1 MASSL
6 APFLVKGKTA
16 IVTGAGSVG
25 INLCFA
31 SLLLSRG
38 CNVVFADLGLRPEA
52 KAITDKYSQKSSGQ
66 PRAFFQKTDVTNWN
80 QLSKMFKVAQEE
92 FGGTDLVCPGAG
104 VFEPGWSNFWHPPG
118 SSGSKDSVE
127 GDRYAS
133 LDINLTHPI
142 RTSQLAI
149 SAFLS
154 QQSKATPQNPKRIV
168 MISSVAGQGA
178 SLLVPLYHAAKHG
191 VVAFTRS
198 LAGLDDKFGI
208 RVNACCPGIIKTPLW
223 TDNPDKMRYF
233 DEEKDLWATPEEVAE
248 AMLTLVEDEEMVGGT
263 ILEIGHDVKRVVPIF
278 NNPGPKGAATSIS
291 GSAELINEVYDTVA
305 TEGWG
310 KSG

>member
-1 MASSL
+1 MAAKL

-16 IVTGAGSVG
+16 IVTGAGSG

-52 KAITDKYSQKSSGQ
+52 KAITDKYSQKSAGQ
-66 PRAFFQKTDVTNWN
+66 PRAFFQKTDVTNWK
-80 QLSKMFKVAQEE
+80 QLSRMFEVAQEE

-104 VFEPGWSNFWHPPG
+104 VFEPKWSNFWHPPG
-118 SSGSKDSVE
+118 SSESKDDVY

-154 QQSKATPQNPKRIV
+154 QQSKASPQNPKRIV

-178 SLLVPLYHAAKHG
+178 SLMVPLYHAAKHG
-191 VVAFTRS
+191 VLGFTRS
-198 LAGLDDKFGI
+198 LAGLDERFGI

-223 TDNPDKMRYF
+223 TDNPDKMKYF
-233 DEEKDLWATPEEVAE
+233 DEDRDLWATPEEVAE

-263 ILEIGHDVKRVVPIF
+263 VLEIGHKVTRVVPMF
-278 NNPGPKGAATSIS
+278 NNPGPKGDATSIS
-291 GSAELINEVYDTVA
+291 GSRDLIQEVYDSLE
-305 TEGWG
+305 TEGLG
-310 KSG
+310 KPY

>member
-1 MASSL
+1 MHTTRSYNQA
-6 APFLVKGKTA
+6 
-16 IVTGAGSVG
+16 G

-52 KAITDKYSQKSSGQ
+52 RAITDKYSQKSKDQ
-66 PRAFFQKTDVTNWN
+66 PRAFFQKTDVTNWK
-80 QLSKMFKVAQEE
+80 QLSRMFEVAQEE
-92 FGGTDLVCPGAG
+92 FGGTDIVCPGAG
-104 VFEPGWSNFWHPPG
+104 VFEPKWSNFWHPPG
-118 SSGSKDSVE
+118 SSESKDSLD
-127 GDRYAS
+127 GDRYAT

-154 QQSKATPQNPKRIV
+154 QKSKASPHNPKRIV

-178 SLLVPLYHAAKHG
+178 SLTVPLYHATKHG

-198 LAGLDDKFGI
+198 LASLDEKFGI

-233 DEEKDLWATPEEVAE
+233 KEDKDLWATPEEVAE
-248 AMLTLVEDEEMVGGT
+248 AMLTLVENEEMVGGT
-263 ILEIGHDVKRVVPIF
+263 ILEIGSNVSRVVPMF
-278 NNPGPKGAATSIS
+278 NNPGPNGAATSVS
-291 GSAELINEVYDTVA
+291 GSRDLSDEIFDSLE

-310 KSG
+310 KSS

>member
-16 IVTGAGSVG
+16 IVTGAGS
-25 INLCFA
+25 
-31 SLLLSRG
+31 
-38 CNVVFADLGLRPEA
+38 DLGLRPEA
-52 KAITDKYSQKSSGQ
+52 KAITDKYSQTSPNQ
-66 PRAFFQKTDVTNWN
+66 PRAFFQKTDVTDWK
-80 QLSKMFKVAQEE
+80 QLSRMFDAAEEE

-104 VFEPGWSNFWHPPG
+104 VFEPKWSSFWHPPG
-118 SSGSKDSVE
+118 SLESKDSVH

-154 QQSKATPQNPKRIV
+154 HSPKPSPQNPKRIV

-178 SLLVPLYHAAKHG
+178 SLMVPLYHAAKHG
-191 VVAFTRS
+191 IVAFTRS
-198 LAGLDDKFGI
+198 LAALDAKYGI
-208 RVNACCPGIIKTPLW
+208 RVTACCPGIIKTPLW
-223 TDNPDKMRYF
+223 TDNPDKMKYF

-248 AMLTLVEDEEMVGGT
+248 AMLRLVEDENMVGGT
-263 ILEIGHDVKRVVPIF
+263 VLEVGHEVSRVVPMF
-278 NNPGPKGAATSIS
+278 NNPGPRGKATSVV
-291 GSAELINEVYDTVA
+291 GNVGLMEEVYDTLA
-305 TEGWG
+305 EGGWG
-310 KSG
+310 KPR